1 MQKRKKVLIVAH
13 YPPPY
18 GGISSH
24 IRDVTQRLSNKDFSI
39 SILSFENK
47 FKEIQVNNF
56 LKLFRVCN
64 KISLRVSLFYFIN
77 IMKILKIFKTLWKKK
92 ISRRNFFSSLNRS
105 LIVNDYLKK
114 LDINTLA
121 VYGTETGGLIPFIK
135 ILKKDLR
142 ICFTYYA
149 APIKD
154 NNFFLKYIDF
164 WKEVFLSS
172 DKLSSSSKY
181 CAEGAN
187 IILKNLKTE
196 VIYVGV
202 ELNRF
207 RLKDDSFFLDKK
219 IKKVLFVGRMLE
231 EMGVNAVI
239 EIAKKMTNLR
249 KDITFNIIGASGPL
263 SDKVKK
269 LSNISQGKINHNFDV
284 SDDELNNYINSC
296 DILIAP
302 TVGSHACM
310 GVSAKEALASGVP
323 VVASNSGGLPEAIEN
338 GVEGFVVPLKRGSID
353 VNEFCNCINHLCDND
368 KKRLDMGKKGRIK
381 AEKLFSNNI
390 TEKKVS
396 SFYTFDSNGI
406 Q

>member
-1 MQKRKKVLIVAH
+1 MLNRKKVLIVAH

-24 IRDVTQRLSNKDFSI
+24 IRDVAQRLTIRDFSI

-47 FKEIQVNNF
+47 FKEVQINNF

-64 KISLRVSLFYFIN
+64 KISLKVSLLYFIY
-77 IMKILKIFKTLWKKK
+77 IMKILRIFSTLWKKK
-92 ISRRNFFSSLNRS
+92 ISIRYFFSSLNRS
-105 LIVNDYLKK
+105 LIVNYYLKK

-121 VYGTETGGLIPFIK
+121 VYGTETGGIIPFIK
-135 ILKKDLR
+135 ILKPDLR

-164 WKEVFLSS
+164 WKEVFLTS

-187 IILKNLKTE
+187 IISKNLKPE

-207 RLKDDSFFLDKK
+207 KLKDDSFFLNKK

-231 EMGVNAVI
+231 EMGVKAVI
-239 EIAKKMTNLR
+239 EIAKKMISSR

-263 SDKVKK
+263 SDKVQKI
-269 LSNISQGKINHNFDV
+269 SEISQGKIDHKFDV
-284 SDDELNNYINSC
+284 SDDELNYYINSC

-323 VVASNSGGLPEAIEN
+323 VIASNSGGLPEAIEN
-338 GVEGFVVPLKRGSID
+338 GAEGFVVPLKNGNID
-353 VNEFCNCINHLCDND
+353 VDEFCECINHLCDND
-368 KKRLDMGKKGRIK
+368 KTRLDMGKNGRIK
-381 AEKLFSNNI
+381 AEQLFSNNI

-396 SFYTFDSNGI
+396 EFYTFDSNGI
-406 Q
+406 